1 MEELALHILDLVQN
15 CVEAGATLVEIIIVE
30 DLAANFLLI
39 EIRDNGKGMS
49 PEILDAVTDPF
60 YTTRTT
66 RHVGLGIPLLKAAAE
81 QAGGKFVIS
90 SSPGKGTTVRAE
102 FEHDNIDR
110 APLGCVC
117 DTVVALFAVHPHLD
131 LVYTHSVN
139 GAEFILDGREI
150 REICGEDLNHPKI
163 IQWLKGYI
171 AEHEKQLGGDQ

>member
-15 CVEAGATLVEIIIVE
+15 CAEAGASMVEITIIE
-30 DLAANFLLI
+30 DFSSNLLLI
-39 EIRDNGKGMS
+39 EIRDNGRGMS
-49 PEILDAVTDPF
+49 PEVLANVEDPF
-60 YTTRTT
+60 FTTRTT

-81 QAGGKFVIS
+81 QAGGSFVIT

-110 APLGCVC
+110 APLGSVC
-117 DTVVALFAVHPHLD
+117 DTVVALLAVHPRLD

-139 GAEFILDGREI
+139 GTEFVLDGREI

-163 IQWLKGYI
+163 IQWLKSYI
-171 AEHEKQLGGDQ
+171 AEQEKQLGGDQ